1 MKRIL
6 IFVLILGLSLGLMAQ
21 KVQQQG
27 KVVKPKKVKEKINY
41 ETKYYEIMKEN
52 DQLKYD
58 NNLKDTKIYKLK
70 NDIKVKKDEILR
82 LQKANAKLN
91 LSKNSLHS
99 EVIKMKKEIAEL
111 KAAGNAEKYKAEI
124 KSLKAEVARLK
135 AENAKL
141 KAALNQN
148 AKKKKGKVI
157 KVEQQ

>member
-124 KSLKAEVARLK
+124 KSLKAEVA
-135 AENAKL
+135 KL